1 MSSTSSRIRASR
13 RVSSIQNERRI
24 SRNPSRIRA
33 KVVSYN
39 DAYTFALRVAYL
51 HHLLQPRAKRKQYVP
66 APKPIKVRKTVM
78 IGELVQEFSLI
89 KDTKSAKFPHGFM
102 SPLEKRI
109 QGVLVGRERLPGYND
124 AAVKRTFAEAY
135 TAFTEAGFRK
145 RMDKERRVE
154 DLVLIFYSNATKAL
168 QKGKAQ
174 DDDSWKLLVDR
185 HVALFVRL
193 ISNTLRDHGN
203 DKDRPELMSRLA
215 TLESKLL
222 TNDQD
227 LSADTADGPGGSSIE
242 VVVPVSHDV
251 KDMPMVQTVARIF
264 GLAFSQV
271 QSDIDA
277 NKKFWTEEN
286 ALGDLKAYQHCLN
299 ANTRRTLRS
308 DDFDLEEGYQAWKRA
323 EGPELSQMMAEILQ
337 AKPELVKMSLGSNK
351 SFPPVRSPPSTSPT
365 DDQAYS
371 DLARA
376 ISSPIE
382 PNPTSYAFDQPVD
395 MSALSLDDDQPGR
408 LFLEQSTYTFIPP
421 DPRSFYRSILSHAMT
436 FDQLHAPTDGLAR
449 GPPLARAS
457 TELLSELCVR
467 WRIPQFSRLVL
478 FLDVAAQKFLDQEI
492 GLDELDASFE
502 FIKNPPTENKRSSIY
517 SHPPNQSLT
526 SVDQSHW
533 TVQDFVLYRQILST
547 LNDGLLRDLYDLLQ
561 HCYDSKPPSPGPV
574 LTVLDCHIHS
584 DPSFDLGS
592 GELEAYKVQL
602 ADGLR
607 AKAASVYRG
616 YLEAE
621 VPQNQ
626 EEWQFFHVVRLGK
639 SVVRLCERIQKRYR
653 KNPEIM
659 GVNPLTILVET
670 MFPSFEN
677 DARDLIQRILQVA
690 KTNNSEVDLQDGFD
704 LYKELVEIRRIH
716 HGALPERPFAFH
728 IEELLADFVWR
739 WIRVSESK
747 MVELVDEAIK
757 QDQFRVRS
765 DHHDRH
771 ATDDE
776 RHSVS
781 VIDVFR
787 LLNQT
792 ADQIF
797 QLEWDDDVQY
807 AKFMTALS
815 KSFGIG
821 LARYCEVLEQRF
833 SKEMDRLSP
842 AQEAAASQTKQEK
855 WMQLAKDAWNNK
867 EKIEPFQFYPESFV
881 KLNNIEYAIQQL
893 DVLEKTMN
901 VDACADVLAK
911 IAPPKDKQRRPS
923 KYVFTVKIVEAEE
936 LKACDPNGTSDPYVV
951 LGDEYQKRLAK
962 TRVVMKNLNPR
973 WDESVDITVQG
984 ALNVIAT
991 VWDWDTFGDHDFV
1004 GRTSLKL
1011 DPVHFSDYM
1020 PREYWLNLDTQGRLL
1035 LRVSMEGERDDIQF
1049 YFGKAFRL
1057 LKRTERD
1064 MTRNITDKV
1073 FIITTPRPLS
1083 PKYSPELINAQ
1094 LSQYIN
1100 ASLSTDA
1107 LRHVLSPGGISAS
1120 VTSLWKSRQSIMPTI
1135 TPLDIENALKP
1146 LFTYF
1151 DENFAIMKQ
1160 TLTDASM
1167 IMVMTRLWKE
1177 VLLALEGLLVP
1188 PLSDKPSSQRPL
1200 TQQELDIVFR
1210 WLELLFDFFH
1220 ARDEETG
1227 EVMGVP
1233 ADVLKSPKYHELA
1246 SLNFFYFDTTE
1257 NLIRT
1262 SERMTTASI
1271 QRANVQRNRL
1281 SAPPTLSASFGGLMS
1296 ATSMKRSK
1304 SIMLSRNLGTM
1315 KKAKEEKRKEAQAD
1329 PSDDMILRIL
1339 RMRPEAASYLRDR
1352 SRQKERLAAAAAAEM
1367 IVRQSL
1373 AAGGPRFGANNLPR
1387 R

>member
-1 MSSTSSRIRASR
+1 MSSASSRPRASR
-13 RVSSIQNERRI
+13 RMNSIQNENRM

-33 KVVSYN
+33 KAVSYN

-51 HHLLQPRAKRKQYVP
+51 HHLLQPRAKRKQYVS
-66 APKPIKVRKTVM
+66 APKPVKARKTVM
-78 IGELVQEFSLI
+78 IGDLVQEFSLI

-109 QGVLVGRERLPGYND
+109 QGVLVNTERLPGYND

-135 TAFTEAGFRK
+135 TAFTEAGFRR

-168 QKGKAQ
+168 QKGKAP
-174 DDDSWKLLVDR
+174 DDDSWKPLVDR

-193 ISNTLRDHGN
+193 ISNTLKAHGN

-227 LSADTADGPGGSSIE
+227 LYVDTADGPGGASIE
-242 VVVPVSHDV
+242 VVVPLSYDV
-251 KDMPMVQTVARIF
+251 KDMPMVQVVARIF
-264 GLAFSQV
+264 GLALSQV
-271 QSDIDA
+271 QSDIDS
-277 NKKFWTEEN
+277 NKNLWTEEA
-286 ALGDLKAYQHCLN
+286 ALADLKAYQHCLN
-299 ANTRRTLRS
+299 ANTKRTLRS
-308 DDFDLEEGYQAWKRA
+308 DDFDLEDAYQAWKRA
-323 EGPELSQMMAEILQ
+323 EGPDLSHMMAEILQ
-337 AKPELVKMSLGSNK
+337 ARPELVKSSSGSNK
-351 SFPPVRSPPSTSPT
+351 PLPPVRSSSSSPN

-371 DLARA
+371 DLARSIA
-376 ISSPIE
+376 SPIE
-382 PNPTSYAFDQPVD
+382 SSSSSYGFDQPVD
-395 MSALSLDDDQPGR
+395 MSSLTLDDDQPGR

-436 FDQLHAPTDGLAR
+436 FDQLHAPQPTDGQIAA
-449 GPPLARAS
+449 PPLS
-457 TELLSELCVR
+457 KVTLELLNELCVR

-492 GLDELDASFE
+492 GLEELDASFE
-502 FIKNPPTENKRSSIY
+502 FAKNPPVENKRSSTY
-517 SHPPNQSLT
+517 APVASLST
-526 SVDQSHW
+526 IDQSQW
-533 TVQDFVLYRQILST
+533 TVQDFALYRQILST

-574 LTVLDCHIHS
+574 LLILECHIHS
-584 DPSFDLGS
+584 DPSFDLGA
-592 GELEAYKVQL
+592 GELEAYKAQL
-602 ADGLR
+602 AEGLR
-607 AKAASVYRG
+607 VKAASVYRG

-626 EEWQFFHVVRLGK
+626 EEWQFYHVVQLGK
-639 SVVRLCERIQKRYR
+639 SVVKLCERIQKRYR
-653 KNPEIM
+653 KNPDIM

-677 DARDLIQRILQVA
+677 DAGDLIQRILQVA
-690 KTNNSEVDLQDGFD
+690 QANNSEVDLQDGFD
-704 LYKELVEIRRIH
+704 LYKELIEIRRIH
-716 HGALPERPFAFH
+716 HSALPERPFAFN
-728 IEELLADFVWR
+728 IEEILADFVWR
-739 WIRVSESK
+739 WIRVSDGK

-757 QDQFRVRS
+757 QDQFQVRS
-765 DHHDRH
+765 DHRDRP

-781 VIDVFR
+781 VIDMFR
-787 LLNQT
+787 MFNQL

-797 QLEWDDDVQY
+797 TLGWDDDVQY

-815 KSFGIG
+815 KSFGMG

-833 SKEMDRLSP
+833 TKEMDRLSP
-842 AQEAAASQTKQEK
+842 AQEAAAAQTKQEK

-911 IAPPKDKQRRPS
+911 VAPPKDKQRRPS
-923 KYVFTVKIVEAEE
+923 KYVFTIKIVEAEE

-962 TRVVMKNLNPR
+962 TRVVMRNLNPR

-1064 MTRNITDKV
+1064 MTRNITDK
-1073 FIITTPRPLS
+1073 
-1083 PKYSPELINAQ
+1083 

-1107 LRHVLSPGGISAS
+1107 LRHLLSRGGISAS
-1120 VTSLWKSRQSIMPTI
+1120 VTSLWKSRQSIMPAI
-1135 TPLDIENALKP
+1135 TPLDVENALKP

-1160 TLTDASM
+1160 TLTEASM
-1167 IMVMTRLWKE
+1167 VMVMTRLWKE

-1200 TQQELDIVFR
+1200 TQQEMDIVFK

-1220 ARDEETG
+1220 AKDEETG

-1281 SAPPTLSASFGGLMS
+1281 SAPPTLGASFGGLMG
-1296 ATSMKRSK
+1296 ATSMRRSK

-1339 RMRPEAASYLRDR
+1339 RMRPEAANYLRDR

>member
-1 MSSTSSRIRASR
+1 MSTASSRSR
-13 RVSSIQNERRI
+13 PNRRLNSVQNFDRLSI
-24 SRNPSRIRA
+24 SRTTSRARSKA
-33 KVVSYN
+33 VSYN
-39 DAYTFALRVAYL
+39 DAYTFALRAAYL
-51 HHLLQPRAKRKQYVP
+51 HHLLQPRAKRKQYVAA
-66 APKPIKVRKTVM
+66 APTPKLATRKTVM
-78 IGELVQEFSLI
+78 IGDLIQDFSRV

-102 SPLEKRI
+102 SPLQKRL
-109 QGVLVGRERLPGYND
+109 QGVLMGTEKLPGFND

-135 TAFTEAGFRK
+135 TAFTEQGFRK

-168 QKGKAQ
+168 QKGKAP
-174 DDDSWKLLVDR
+174 DDDTWKLLVDR

-193 ISNTLRDHGN
+193 ISNTLKDHGD
-203 DKDRPELMSRLA
+203 DKDRPELMTRLT
-215 TLESKLL
+215 TLEKKLL

-227 LSADTADGPGGSSIE
+227 LFIDKGDGQAGTTVE
-242 VVVPVSHDV
+242 VVIPLSLEV
-251 KDMPMVQTVARIF
+251 KDMAMVQTVAKIF
-264 GLAFSQV
+264 GLRNSQV

-277 NKKFWTEEN
+277 NKKTWTEEA
-286 ALGDLKAYQHCLN
+286 ALTDLKAYQHCLDS
-299 ANTRRTLRS
+299 NTKRTLRS
-308 DDFDLEEGYQAWKRA
+308 DDFDIDEGYQAWKKG
-323 EGPELSQMMAEILQ
+323 EVPDLSQMMAEILQ
-337 AKPELVKMSLGSNK
+337 ARPELVKTTGTNKPLPPMHSPSASLSE
-351 SFPPVRSPPSTSPT
+351 
-365 DDQAYS
+365 DQAYS
-371 DLARA
+371 DLAKTIA
-376 ISSPIE
+376 SPVDS
-382 PNPTSYAFDQPVD
+382 NSFYSFDQPVD
-395 MSALSLDDDQPGR
+395 MSSLSVEEDNPRR
-408 LFLEQSTYTFIPP
+408 LFLEESTYTFIPP
-421 DPRSFYRSILSHAMT
+421 DPRAFYRSILMHAMT
-436 FDQLHAPTDGLAR
+436 FDQLHAPQSAE
-449 GPPLARAS
+449 GPVAASLLSRAS
-457 TELLSELCVR
+457 MDLIAELCVR
-467 WRIPQFSRLVL
+467 WRIPQFTRLVL

-492 GLDELDASFE
+492 GLDEIDTAFE
-502 FIKNPPTENKRSSIY
+502 FVKSPPPEPKRAHMHTHTQPVGLSSI
-517 SHPPNQSLT
+517 
-526 SVDQSHW
+526 DQSHW
-533 TVQDFVLYRQILST
+533 TVSDFALYRQVLSS
-547 LNDGLLRDLYDLLQ
+547 LHDALLRDLYDLLQ
-561 HCYDSKPPSPGPV
+561 HCYDTKPPSPGPV
-574 LTVLDCHIHS
+574 LMVLENHILS
-584 DPSFDLGS
+584 DPSFSQGPS
-592 GELEAYKVQL
+592 EVEAYKNQL
-602 ADGLR
+602 TEGLSS
-607 AKAASVYRG
+607 KAAAVYRG
-616 YLEAE
+616 YLETE

-626 EEWQFFHVVRLGK
+626 EEWQFYHVVQLGK
-639 SVVRLCERIQKRYR
+639 AVVKLCERIQKRYR

-677 DARDLIQRILQVA
+677 DADDLIQRILSVA
-690 KTNNSEVDLQDGFD
+690 QSNNSEVDLQDGFD

-716 HGALPERPFAFH
+716 HSALPDRPFAFH
-728 IEELLADFVWR
+728 IEGLLADFVWR
-739 WIRVSESK
+739 WIAVTDEK
-747 MVELVDEAIK
+747 MLGLVNEAIK
-757 QDQFRVRS
+757 QDQFQVRS
-765 DHHDRH
+765 DHPEHG

-781 VIDVFR
+781 VIDIFR
-787 LLNQT
+787 LFNQT

-821 LARYCEVLEQRF
+821 LARYCEVIEQRF

-842 AQEAAASQTKQEK
+842 LQEAAALQTKQEK

-881 KLNNIEYAIQQL
+881 KLNNIEYAVQQL

-901 VDACADVLAK
+901 VDACAEVLAK
-911 IAPPKDKQRRPS
+911 NAPPREKSRRTN
-923 KYVFTVKIVEAEE
+923 KYVFTIKIVEAEE

-962 TRVVMKNLNPR
+962 TRVVMRNLNPR

-984 ALNVIAT
+984 ALNIIAT
-991 VWDWDTFGDHDFV
+991 VWDWDTFGDHDYV

-1011 DPVHFSDYM
+1011 DPAHFSDYM

-1064 MTRNITDKV
+1064 MTRMITDK
-1073 FIITTPRPLS
+1073 LS
-1083 PKYSPELINAQ
+1083 T
-1094 LSQYIN
+1094 YIS
-1100 ASLSTDA
+1100 ASLSQDA
-1107 LRHVLSPGGISAS
+1107 LKMLLSRGGISVAA
-1120 VTSLWKSRQSIMPTI
+1120 VTSLWKNRQSIVPSL

-1167 IMVMTRLWKE
+1167 VMVMTRLWKE
-1177 VLLALEGLLVP
+1177 VLLAIESLLVP
-1188 PLSDKPSSQRPL
+1188 PLSDKPSTQKPL

-1210 WLELLFDFFH
+1210 WLQLLFDFFYV
-1220 ARDEETG
+1220 RDEETG
-1227 EVMGVP
+1227 EAMGVP

-1246 SLNFFYFDTTE
+1246 SLNFFYFDTTDS
-1257 NLIRT
+1257 LIRT
-1262 SERMTTASI
+1262 SERMATATA
-1271 QRANVQRNRL
+1271 QRAQAQRNRL
-1281 SAPPTLSASFGGLMS
+1281 SAPASLGASFGGLMGS
-1296 ATSMKRSK
+1296 TSMRRTK

-1339 RMRPEAASYLRDR
+1339 RMRPEAAPYLRDR
-1352 SRQKERLAAAAAAEM
+1352 SRQKERLAAAAAAET

-1373 AAGGPRFGANNLPR
+1373 ASGGGPRFGANNLPLR